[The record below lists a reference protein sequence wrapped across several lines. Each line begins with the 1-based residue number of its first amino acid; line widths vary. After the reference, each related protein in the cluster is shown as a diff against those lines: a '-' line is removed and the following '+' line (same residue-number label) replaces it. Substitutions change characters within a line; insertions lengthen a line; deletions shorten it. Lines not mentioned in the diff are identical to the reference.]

1 MSFPDAASAMVP
13 NGRRHPRW
21 HVLAP
26 FPASVSL
33 VRLLLLPRMVAMYRV
48 LVGLSARRR
57 VSVTLLLHRTPIA
70 QARMGSQY
78 GAKGARLP
86 QYIRPQVVVYE
97 HVGREQGGEKKG
109 EGRERRVWSNL
120 RARGEKAHHH
130 AGKHGFAILCGMCAN
145 ATIHTAARYGCERA
159 GQTSSAH
166 LFPW

>member
-86 QYIRPQVVVYE
+86 QHIRPHHTTAGHAFRSYGHAFTLSPLAFLGRKTHRVVLE
-97 HVGREQGGEKKG
+97 
-109 EGRERRVWSNL
+109 
-120 RARGEKAHHH
+120 
-130 AGKHGFAILCGMCAN
+130 I
-145 ATIHTAARYGCERA
+145 
-159 GQTSSAH
+159 
-166 LFPW
+166 FPNDMRSVTYHELQPS